1 LRRYNQKQTKYINQ
15 TPNFMSKNSIFIGKV
30 TAFFLVL
37 VLSFSSFAQVTS
49 SAISG
54 VISDVKGDG
63 LPGATVI
70 AVHTPSGTKYGA
82 ISDVNGRYVFPSVRV
97 GGPYKVTVT
106 YVGFKDQSKEG
117 IIADLGS
124 NANINLKLKED
135 NATLD
140 EVVVSANKSDIFSSS
155 RTGASVSFGKET
167 VNSVPTINRT
177 LNSITKYNAYSNGNS
192 FAGQDSRLN
201 NITIDGSVFNNG
213 FGLGN
218 DASAGGRTSTSAI
231 SIDAIEQVQINIAPY
246 DVRQSGFAGAGINAV
261 TRSGNND
268 FQGSVYYFN
277 QNDGLVGKKANGID
291 LPKPKFSEN
300 SFGFRLGGPILQNKL
315 FFFVN
320 AEFLDRNKPALDWVA
335 ARPSA
340 LGSVSRTQASDLE
353 DLGVFMKDK
362 FNYNIGAIDQFNND
376 VSSKKFLTRLDYNVD
391 DKNKLTLRY
400 SQHDSEA
407 DALISGSNS
416 GNTAGFGNRT
426 NSALALS
433 PQNTG
438 YKIQD
443 NTRSIVA
450 ELNSTISSKVAN
462 NVIITY
468 NKQIEDRSYRTQQFP
483 TVEIRK
489 DGSTYTT
496 IGFDPFTPN
505 NKLNYSTFNI
515 TDNVTY
521 FKGRH
526 TYTFGAGY
534 ERFKSA
540 NLFFYASNG
549 VWSFNSIDDFKKAA
563 TDYLANP
570 TINPGVTK
578 SSVPIASF
586 DYRYSLVNGGEPPF
600 QNLMVNTTSFYGQ
613 DDIQV
618 NDRLKIS
625 LGLRGDYLAVP
636 TKGFANSV
644 VENLKY
650 QNLDGSDVKINTQN
664 LPKSRLYWSPRV
676 GFNLDL
682 HGDKTTQIRGGSGMF
697 LSRMPYVLLSNQIGN
712 NGVIIAGL
720 HPRVA
725 TTTVNYPFTLDPTV
739 YRPTNTDPAKITGY
753 NVDVSDPNLKFP
765 QIWKTNLAIDQKL
778 PFGIIGT
785 LEGIYNDNVN
795 ALRYIDV
802 NLKPASSFYSGLD
815 NRPRFPTTQGG
826 TRYTNPQ
833 MNGARTLTNTSQGY
847 SYTLTAKLEKPL
859 TGKNLGGMLGYTYGK
874 AKDIASVA
882 STVDLNTASVN
893 GLNQLDLAYANNDV
907 RNRFVGYVSKRF
919 SYGGEFGG
927 STMLTLAGTSQS
939 GYKVSYIFANDVNGD
954 GINNDLLY
962 VYAKGADIKFAPVT
976 GTYKDAA
983 GATVAYTFSPAQQQE
998 AYDKLIDGN
1007 PYLKTRK
1014 GQYAERNGG
1023 YAPWYTRLDFTAV
1036 QDVYMKIQG
1045 KKQTLSFRMDVSN
1058 FGNLLNNKNGVGY
1071 STTGQ
1076 LLSLASGANLADGT
1090 YRLATQT
1097 VNGVPVLVKDSFVK
1111 SINLDNVFA
1120 IQLGVRYIFN

>member
-1 LRRYNQKQTKYINQ
+1 
-15 TPNFMSKNSIFIGKV
+15 MSKNSIFIGKV

-37 VLSFSSFAQVTS
+37 VFSISSFAQVTS

-54 VISDVKGDG
+54 VISDIKGEG

-106 YVGFKDQSKEG
+106 YVGFKDQSKDG
-117 IIADLGS
+117 VIADLGS

-135 NATLD
+135 NATLE
-140 EVVVSANKSDIFSSS
+140 EVVVTASKSDIFSSS
-155 RTGASVSFGKET
+155 RTGAAVAFGKEA
-167 VNSVPTINRT
+167 VNNVPTLSRT

-192 FAGQDSRLN
+192 FAGQDSRFN

-213 FGLGN
+213 FGLGG
-218 DASAGGRTSTSAI
+218 DAAAGGRTSTSAI
-231 SIDAIEQVQINIAPY
+231 SLDAIEQIQINIAPY

-268 FQGSVYYFN
+268 FQGSVYYFR
-277 QNDGLVGKKANGID
+277 QGDGLVGKKANGIE
-291 LPKPKFSEN
+291 LPKPTFSEN
-300 SFGFRLGGPILQNKL
+300 SFGFRLGGPILKNKL

-320 AEFLDRNKPALDWVA
+320 AEFLDRSKPALDWVA

-340 LGSVSRTQASDLE
+340 TGSVSRTQAADIE

-362 FNYNIGAIDQFNND
+362 FNYDIGAVDQFNND
-376 VSSKKFLTRLDYNVD
+376 VTSKKFLTRLDYNLN
-391 DKNKLTLRY
+391 DKNKFTLRY
-400 SQHDSEA
+400 SHHDSEA

-426 NSALALS
+426 NSALAIS
-433 PQNTG
+433 PQNSG
-438 YKIQD
+438 YRIQD
-443 NTRSIVA
+443 NTRSIVG
-450 ELNSTISSKVAN
+450 EWNSTLSSTLAN
-462 NVIITY
+462 NVIVTY

-505 NKLNYSTFNI
+505 NQLNYSTFNI
-515 TDNVTY
+515 TDNLTY
-521 FKGRH
+521 FKGKH
-526 TYTFGAGY
+526 TYTFGAAF
-534 ERFKSA
+534 EKFNSD

-563 TDYLANP
+563 NDYLANP
-570 TINPGVTK
+570 TIKVGETK

-586 DYRYSLVNGGEPPF
+586 DYRYSLVNGGEAPF
-600 QNLMVNTTSFYGQ
+600 QKLTVNTTSFYAQ

-618 NDRLKIS
+618 TDRLKVS
-625 LGLRGDYLAVP
+625 LGLRGDYLDVP
-636 TKGFANSV
+636 TKGFNNSV
-644 VENLKY
+644 VEKLNY
-650 QNLDGSDVKINTQN
+650 QNLDGSTYKVNTTN
-664 LPKSRLYWSPRV
+664 LPNSRLYWSPRV

-712 NGVIIAGL
+712 NGVIIGGL
-720 HPRVA
+720 HPRTA
-725 TTTVNYPFTLDPTV
+725 ATTVNYPFTIDPTI
-739 YRPTNTDPAKITGY
+739 YRPTTTDITRITGY

-765 QIWKTNLAIDQKL
+765 QIWKTNLAIDHKL

-826 TRYTNPQ
+826 TRYINPQ
-833 MNGARTLTNTSQGY
+833 MNGARALTNTSEGY
-847 SYTLTAKLEKPL
+847 SYTLTTKFEKPL
-859 TGKNLGGMLGYTYGK
+859 TAKGIGGMIGYTYGQS
-874 AKDIASVA
+874 KDIASVA

-893 GLNQLDLAYANNDV
+893 GLNQLDLAFSNNDL
-907 RNRFVGYVSKRF
+907 RHRFVGYVNKRF
-919 SYGGEFGG
+919 TYGGEFGG
-927 STMLTLAGTSQS
+927 ATMFTLAGTSSS
-939 GYKVSYIFANDVNGD
+939 GYKVSYIAANDLNGD

-976 GTYKDAA
+976 GTYRDANNA
-983 GATVAYTFSPAQQQE
+983 SVAYTYTPAQQQE

-1014 GQYAERNGG
+1014 GKYAERNGG
-1023 YAPWYTRLDFTAV
+1023 YAPWFTRLDFTV
-1036 QDVYMKIQG
+1036 EQDVFMNVGG
-1045 KKQTLSFRMDVSN
+1045 KKNTLRFRMDVSN
-1058 FGNLLNNKNGVGY
+1058 FGNLLNNKWGVGY

-1076 LLSLASGANLADGT
+1076 LMSLASGANIAEGT

-1097 VNGVPVLVKDSFVK
+1097 VNGVPQLVKDSFVK

-1120 IQLGVRYIFN
+1120 LQMGVRYIFN